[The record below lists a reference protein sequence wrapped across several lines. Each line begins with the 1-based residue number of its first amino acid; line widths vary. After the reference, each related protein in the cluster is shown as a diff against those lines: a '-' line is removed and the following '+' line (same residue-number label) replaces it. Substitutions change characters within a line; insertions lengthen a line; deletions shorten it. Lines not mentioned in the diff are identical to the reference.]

1 MLEVMFSL
9 VNHVWKLSIAVIFF
23 ASWKA
28 CAMAPFRAID
38 VLNGGT
44 SSIDVTTELSEET
57 DYVQELYLKQK
68 LDHFSEECC
77 GGNATFQQRYF
88 YSDQYAS
95 QLNRT
100 NAPVHAFLCVG
111 GEGPSL
117 DKSVLVDSVHCS
129 GDMLEL
135 ARRLYEGQQAQVHL
149 FALEHRYYGKSYPEF
164 KDKHGNATSPV
175 TNENL
180 IYLSSRQALADLAH
194 FVKAMNDLHHLHK
207 SKWITFGGSYPGMMA
222 AWARL
227 EYPRLIHAAVSNS
240 APIQLEVDFPAY
252 NERVAFDLQ
261 YPLVGGS
268 SECLQTVLDGH
279 ADIVDAIAVG
289 YHKEMAELFHV
300 CDADSLLHRR
310 NVEMFVGDGVIGVP
324 AQGND
329 PSCDKPTCNI
339 QKLCERILEQRN
351 HSSPLEVLAEIS
363 RIQRKDDDCLE
374 VNWNATL
381 RYLASPDAQQEG
393 LRSWLWQT
401 CTEFGFYQTCEQ
413 GSLCPY
419 ARGYHSLENDFE
431 ICEQAFGVNRE
442 DVVANV
448 EKSLKH
454 YGGWNMNARRILSVN
469 GDVDPWSM
477 LALTNKRDDG
487 LPTHW
492 VRGASHHFWTHPV
505 KEDTDGQEVMDA
517 RDLIYLK
524 VIQWLEEDDSYLSM
538 ALSDTQ
544 AKQ

>member
-1 MLEVMFSL
+1 MISL
-9 VNHVWKLSIAVIFF
+9 VNHVCKLSIVVLF
-23 ASWKA
+23 WKQA
-28 CAMAPFRAID
+28 RAIAPFRAID
-38 VLNGGT
+38 VLNRRDA
-44 SSIDVTTELSEET
+44 SSMDVAALILEKET
-57 DYVQELYLKQK
+57 HNVQELYLQQQ
-68 LDHFSEECC
+68 LDHFSKDS
-77 GGNATFQQRYF
+77 GGNNTMFQQRYF
-88 YSDQYAS
+88 YSDRYAGS
-95 QLNRT
+95 INRT

-117 DKSVLVDSVHCS
+117 DKSVLIDSVHCS

-135 ARRLYEGQQAQVHL
+135 ARRLYEGQQARVYL
-149 FALEHRYYGKSYPEF
+149 FALEHRYYGKSYPDF
-164 KDKHGNATSPV
+164 KDKHGNTTSPV

-194 FVKAMNDLHHLHK
+194 FVTIMNDVHSLQK
-207 SKWITFGGSYPGMMA
+207 SKWVTFGGSYPGMLA

-240 APIQLEVDFPAY
+240 APIQMEVDFPAY
-252 NERVAFDLQ
+252 NERVSFDLQ
-261 YPLVGGS
+261 YPMVGGS

-279 ADIVDAIAVG
+279 ADIVDALTLGFHKKIAD
-289 YHKEMAELFHV
+289 LFHV
-300 CDADSLLHRR
+300 CDADSLLQRR
-310 NVEMFVGDGVIGVP
+310 NIEMFVGDGVISVP

-329 PSCDKPTCNI
+329 PSCDEPTCNI
-339 QKLCERILEQRN
+339 GNLCKDILEHRN
-351 HSSPLEVLAEIS
+351 HSSPIEVLAFVS

-374 VNWNATL
+374 LDWNATL
-381 RYLASPDAQQEG
+381 HYLASPDAQQGG

-431 ICEQAFGVNRE
+431 ICEQAFHVNRQ

-448 EKSLKH
+448 AKSLKH
-454 YGGWNMNARRILSVN
+454 YGGWNMKAHRILSVN

-477 LALTNKRDDG
+477 LALTSKKDDS

-505 KEDTDGQEVMDA
+505 KDTDGTDGQEVTDA

-524 VIQWLEEDDSYLSM
+524 VMQWLEKDDSDL
-538 ALSDTQ
+538 LKPLTDTQ
-544 AKQ
+544 AEQ